1 MFEKWMFASIVEF
14 VEFINFIVR
23 NTKYKMWKI
32 FRRKSVCAGKQRER
46 NERGHIFWPV
56 DKENS

>member
-1 MFEKWMFASIVEF
+1 MFASIIKL
-14 VEFINFIVR
+14 VEFISFIVR
-23 NTKYKMWKI
+23 NTQYKMWKI